1 MSQVHPL
8 TRIETV
14 LMIGIGGFAGSNLR
28 YFVELTVPST
38 LGATL
43 AVNAI
48 GSFTLGVLLY
58 EGIYSGRFSD
68 QAGTVFG
75 TGFLSSFTT
84 YSMFAF
90 DLFTSAPP
98 LALAYLGASY
108 LLGFLGV
115 LAGQAVARG
124 LEEI

>member
-14 LMIGIGGFAGSNLR
+14 LMIGIGGFAGSTLR

-48 GSFTLGVLLY
+48 GSFALGVLRS
-58 EGIYSGRFSD
+58 EAISSTRFSD

-84 YSMFAF
+84 
-90 DLFTSAPP
+90 
-98 LALAYLGASY
+98 
-108 LLGFLGV
+108 
-115 LAGQAVARG
+115 
-124 LEEI
+124 